1 MQGSSH
7 GLQIFIQ
14 FSCTIQL
21 PLDMRWIGI
30 GLSQSLGFYEI
41 QKDQRIASLAA
52 SDRGAWSLI
61 LRSRLNHTTLTGI
74 GSEEAGVVS
83 TSV

>member
-41 QKDQRIASLAA
+41 QKDQRIASLCGFGQGRMVPDPEVTLEPYNV
-52 SDRGAWSLI
+52 DRH
-61 LRSRLNHTTLTGI
+61 R
-74 GSEEAGVVS
+74 V
-83 TSV
+83 